1 MINSIRME
9 NVLRIKT
16 YVKLGESY
24 GDAPKI
30 HNVLC
35 TMLNVLNLSTSLV
48 PEELGSKFSA

>member
-35 TMLNVLNLSTSLV
+35 TMLNIFK
-48 PEELGSKFSA
+48 PEYKLGS

>member
-24 GDAPKI
+24 GDTPKI